1 MSMRHRLSELPKR
14 PSFWIA
20 VDSSLTAAT
29 NSALLIAGSRLLGPS
44 SLVPLA
50 MLQLFASSAI
60 LVQRATLLAPALA
73 ARRELGVPA
82 SMPGRWA
89 WVSIPAFAA
98 PVIATCPF
106 VMGASEN
113 WLTVAL
119 ITTFFVI
126 SSLGMD
132 FVRYFYISRDSP
144 QFSVVM
150 DGFFIFTLAPTSI
163 LIAFQPS
170 WIAFAIGWST
180 SASIAAAGTA
190 LILRRK
196 TPSFARQVPLRGTI
210 KLGRWSGLDNLMS
223 VIANLVPM
231 AIATLTLTTPLAAI
245 YRVLQT
251 ALGPLNIV
259 NTSLIASFS
268 LGSWRLS
275 SIEGIE
281 NLRGQVRRGVRVLLL
296 ATVIYVGIAFA
307 AIMFLAE
314 LPWSSSARVVAILSI
329 AALFGAWTSPI
340 AAASSALGYQIIG
353 VYIRIAVVAFSL
365 SVSWAVAIGLPVP
378 LDDPIGAVAIASSA
392 LGLIGWGFGYIIALR
407 REKRLLG

>member
-1 MSMRHRLSELPKR
+1 
-14 PSFWIA
+14 
-20 VDSSLTAAT
+20 
-29 NSALLIAGSRLLGPS
+29 
-44 SLVPLA
+44 
-50 MLQLFASSAI
+50 
-60 LVQRATLLAPALA
+60 
-73 ARRELGVPA
+73 
-82 SMPGRWA
+82 
-89 WVSIPAFAA
+89 
-98 PVIATCPF
+98 
-106 VMGASEN
+106 MGASEN